1 MSIEGQPAEEGTFPS
16 GGDTSGAGRG
26 RSRTSSHSGRDSRRS
41 TGSTRGG
48 RGPWAAEPPEDADTG
63 PDADQESVART
74 IVLRKL
80 TAQARSR
87 EELAKALKQKQV
99 PEEVSDQVL
108 DRMEE
113 VGLVD
118 DTEFA
123 RSWVSSRQ
131 SRRHL
136 SKGALRRELMTK
148 GIDKDRIDEALE
160 QVEPDDERAA
170 AMALA
175 QKKLRSMSNLERPVK
190 YRRLAGALGRRGFG
204 SGVVTS
210 VLSEVLDADFDED
223 A

>member
-1 MSIEGQPAEEGTFPS
+1 MGH
-16 GGDTSGAGRG
+16 G
-26 RSRTSSHSGRDSRRS
+26 RSRTQSRSGRDPQRRS
-41 TGSTRGG
+41 GS
-48 RGPWAAEPPEDADTG
+48 RGPWAAEPPEGADSG

-80 TAQARSR
+80 TAQARTR
-87 EELAKALKQKQV
+87 DELTKALKQKQV
-99 PEEVSDQVL
+99 PEEISDQVL

-118 DTEFA
+118 DAEFA
-123 RSWVSSRQ
+123 RSWVNSRQ

-148 GIDKDRIDEALE
+148 GVDRDQIDEALE
-160 QVEPDDERAA
+160 QVDPDDERAA

-175 QKKLRSMSNLERPVK
+175 EKKLRSMRNLERSVQ

-210 VLSEVLDADFDED
+210 VLSEVLDADFDAD

>member
-1 MSIEGQPAEEGTFPS
+1 MSIEGRPADEGEFSPVGMS
-16 GGDTSGAGRG
+16 DTGRG
-26 RSRTSSHSGRDSRRS
+26 RSRTQSRSGRGSRRS
-41 TGSTRGG
+41 RSA
-48 RGPWAAEPPEDADTG
+48 GPWDAEPPEDADTG

-74 IVLRKL
+74 IVLNKL

-87 EELAKALKQKQV
+87 DELAKALQKKQV
-99 PEEVSDQVL
+99 PEEVADQVL

-118 DTEFA
+118 DAEFA

-148 GIDKDRIDEALE
+148 GVDRDQIDEALE
-160 QVEPDDERAA
+160 QVEPEDERAA
-170 AMALA
+170 ALALA
-175 QKKLRSMSNLERPVK
+175 EKKLRSMHNLERAVK

-210 VLSEVLDADFDED
+210 VLAEVLDADVESD